1 MADSITL
8 DALMQS
14 KGHTAL
20 QVQKPASVEAV
31 RAQVEEL
38 SPEQKARVEEVKNSI
53 DLMDSQA
60 ALQYGVGA
68 QRNISS
74 FSDNILTQVRSKDS
88 GYVGELMSDLVLKVK
103 EVDVDGLDEGF
114 WDKIPFLKNASRA
127 VKKFMQRYEKL
138 EVQIDRIEQQLDQ
151 ARMQMLKDI
160 TMFDGLY
167 EKNLEYFR
175 ELQIYIAAGEE
186 KLQELQE
193 TTLPQLRAEAAA
205 KGDAMSAQVVRDFE
219 DTVNRFEKKIH
230 DLKLS
235 KTVAIQTAPQIR
247 LIQNNDKMLVDKI
260 QTAVL
265 NTIPIWKSQIV
276 IALGLSRQQKVLHRQ
291 SREDGPKRLN
301 QKRHSLVTLLLPMC
315 LARRAFTA
323 CTAAAQKPRIRN
335 PKNGSAGAS
344 PRIPESKPEASHAS
358 PVRSQPRRAACAHRK
373 IPAPIVQPSASART
387 AGRTCVGAY
396 SFRRESTMEL
406 AICSAAVI
414 PSAAIDPG
422 NQRSASSAAG
432 IQQAAE
438 IASTM
443 PGRAQPGRKF
453 PATHRTTAASTDCTR
468 MRIAKG
474 SACES
479 EKHTAAGYMPSAA
492 TRSGLRSSSPFPNT
506 APIRR
511 RSPFC
516 FTADVPP
523 FGARRSRPDQAP
535 ARTRWRSGRQSRP
548 FARMRPHGA
557 FPSAA
562 PRPAR
567 RTRSGL
573 LWCAEK

>member
-1 MADSITL
+1 MAEHITL
-8 DALMQS
+8 DTLMQS
-14 KGHTAL
+14 SGHTAL
-20 QVQKPASVEAV
+20 QVQEPASVEAV

-38 SPEQKARVEEVKNSI
+38 SPEQRVRVEEVKNSI

-114 WDKIPFLKNASRA
+114 LDKLPFLKNASRA

-193 TTLPQLRAEAAA
+193 ITLPQLRAEATA

-235 KTVAIQTAPQIR
+235 KAVAIQTAPQIR

-260 QTAVL
+260 QTAIL
-265 NTIPIWKSQIV
+265 STIPLWKSQIV
-276 IALGLSRQQKVLHRQ
+276 LALGLHRQ
-291 SREDGPKRLN
+291 ESVLKMQRSVSDATN
-301 QKRHSLVTLLLPMC
+301 TLLTKNAEL
-315 LARRAFTA
+315 LRQNSTEVAR
-323 CTAAAQKPRIRN
+323 
-335 PKNGSAGAS
+335 
-344 PRIPESKPEASHAS
+344 ESERGIVDLETLKKVNADLISTIEETIKI
-358 PVRSQPRRAACAHRK
+358 QQEGRAARQNAETELLSIEQK
-373 IPAPIVQPSASART
+373 LKEALLT
-387 AGRTCVGAY
+387 A
-396 SFRRESTMEL
+396 
-406 AICSAAVI
+406 
-414 PSAAIDPG
+414 
-422 NQRSASSAAG
+422 
-432 IQQAAE
+432 IQ
-438 IASTM
+438 
-443 PGRAQPGRKF
+443 
-453 PATHRTTAASTDCTR
+453 
-468 MRIAKG
+468 
-474 SACES
+474 
-479 EKHTAAGYMPSAA
+479 
-492 TRSGLRSSSPFPNT
+492 
-506 APIRR
+506 
-511 RSPFC
+511 
-516 FTADVPP
+516 
-523 FGARRSRPDQAP
+523 
-535 ARTRWRSGRQSRP
+535 
-548 FARMRPHGA
+548 
-557 FPSAA
+557 
-562 PRPAR
+562 
-567 RTRSGL
+567 
-573 LWCAEK
+573 

>member
-1 MADSITL
+1 MAEHITL
-8 DALMQS
+8 DTLMQS
-14 KGHTAL
+14 SGHTAL
-20 QVQKPASVEAV
+20 QVQEPASVEAV

-114 WDKIPFLKNASRA
+114 LDKLPFLKNASRA

-186 KLQELQE
+186 KLKELQE
-193 TTLPQLRAEAAA
+193 ITLPQLHAEATA

-235 KTVAIQTAPQIR
+235 KAVAIQTAPQIR

-265 NTIPIWKSQIV
+265 STIPLWKSQIV
-276 IALGLSRQQKVLHRQ
+276 IALGLHRQ
-291 SREDGPKRLN
+291 ESVLKMQRSVSDATN
-301 QKRHSLVTLLLPMC
+301 TLLTKNAEL
-315 LARRAFTA
+315 LRQNSTEVAR
-323 CTAAAQKPRIRN
+323 
-335 PKNGSAGAS
+335 
-344 PRIPESKPEASHAS
+344 ESERGIVDLETLKKVNADLISTIEETIKI
-358 PVRSQPRRAACAHRK
+358 QQEGRAARQNAETELLSIEQK
-373 IPAPIVQPSASART
+373 LKEALLT
-387 AGRTCVGAY
+387 A
-396 SFRRESTMEL
+396 
-406 AICSAAVI
+406 
-414 PSAAIDPG
+414 
-422 NQRSASSAAG
+422 
-432 IQQAAE
+432 IQ
-438 IASTM
+438 
-443 PGRAQPGRKF
+443 
-453 PATHRTTAASTDCTR
+453 
-468 MRIAKG
+468 
-474 SACES
+474 
-479 EKHTAAGYMPSAA
+479 
-492 TRSGLRSSSPFPNT
+492 
-506 APIRR
+506 
-511 RSPFC
+511 
-516 FTADVPP
+516 
-523 FGARRSRPDQAP
+523 
-535 ARTRWRSGRQSRP
+535 
-548 FARMRPHGA
+548 
-557 FPSAA
+557 
-562 PRPAR
+562 
-567 RTRSGL
+567 
-573 LWCAEK
+573 

>member
-1 MADSITL
+1 MAEHITL

-14 KGHTAL
+14 SGHTAL
-20 QVQKPASVEAV
+20 QVQEPASMETV

-114 WDKIPFLKNASRA
+114 LDKLPFLKNASRA

-186 KLQELQE
+186 KLKELQE
-193 TTLPQLRAEAAA
+193 ITLPQLHAEATA

-235 KTVAIQTAPQIR
+235 KAVAIQTAPQIR

-260 QTAVL
+260 QTAIL
-265 NTIPIWKSQIV
+265 STIPLWKSQIV
-276 IALGLSRQQKVLHRQ
+276 IALGLHRQ
-291 SREDGPKRLN
+291 ESVLKMQRSVSDATN
-301 QKRHSLVTLLLPMC
+301 TLLTKNAEL
-315 LARRAFTA
+315 LRQNSTEVAR
-323 CTAAAQKPRIRN
+323 
-335 PKNGSAGAS
+335 
-344 PRIPESKPEASHAS
+344 ESERGIVDLQTLKKVNADLISTIEETIKI
-358 PVRSQPRRAACAHRK
+358 QQEGRAARQNAETELLSIEQK
-373 IPAPIVQPSASART
+373 LKEALLT
-387 AGRTCVGAY
+387 A
-396 SFRRESTMEL
+396 
-406 AICSAAVI
+406 
-414 PSAAIDPG
+414 
-422 NQRSASSAAG
+422 
-432 IQQAAE
+432 IQ
-438 IASTM
+438 
-443 PGRAQPGRKF
+443 
-453 PATHRTTAASTDCTR
+453 
-468 MRIAKG
+468 
-474 SACES
+474 
-479 EKHTAAGYMPSAA
+479 
-492 TRSGLRSSSPFPNT
+492 
-506 APIRR
+506 
-511 RSPFC
+511 
-516 FTADVPP
+516 
-523 FGARRSRPDQAP
+523 
-535 ARTRWRSGRQSRP
+535 
-548 FARMRPHGA
+548 
-557 FPSAA
+557 
-562 PRPAR
+562 
-567 RTRSGL
+567 
-573 LWCAEK
+573 

>member
-1 MADSITL
+1 MAEHITL

-235 KTVAIQTAPQIR
+235 KAVAIQTAPQIR
-247 LIQNNDKMLVDKI
+247 MLQNSDSVMAEKI
-260 QTAVL
+260 QSTLV
-265 NTIPIWKSQIV
+265 NTIPLWKNQMI
-276 IALGLSRQQKVLHRQ
+276 IALGVHHSTEAAKAQRQVSDMTNELLKKNAENLKMATIETAKESERGIVDMETLKQTNQ
-291 SREDGPKRLN
+291 SLISTLDEVMKIQEDGR
-301 QKRHSLVTLLLPMC
+301 QKR
-315 LARRAFTA
+315 
-323 CTAAAQKPRIRN
+323 AAAEVELVQLENDIK
-335 PKNGSAGAS
+335 KKMLELSAGGQ
-344 PRIPESKPEASHAS
+344 H
-358 PVRSQPRRAACAHRK
+358 
-373 IPAPIVQPSASART
+373 
-387 AGRTCVGAY
+387 
-396 SFRRESTMEL
+396 
-406 AICSAAVI
+406 
-414 PSAAIDPG
+414 
-422 NQRSASSAAG
+422 
-432 IQQAAE
+432 
-438 IASTM
+438 
-443 PGRAQPGRKF
+443 
-453 PATHRTTAASTDCTR
+453 
-468 MRIAKG
+468 
-474 SACES
+474 
-479 EKHTAAGYMPSAA
+479 
-492 TRSGLRSSSPFPNT
+492 
-506 APIRR
+506 
-511 RSPFC
+511 
-516 FTADVPP
+516 
-523 FGARRSRPDQAP
+523 
-535 ARTRWRSGRQSRP
+535 
-548 FARMRPHGA
+548 
-557 FPSAA
+557 
-562 PRPAR
+562 
-567 RTRSGL
+567 
-573 LWCAEK
+573 

>member
-114 WDKIPFLKNASRA
+114 LDKLPFLKNASRA

-193 TTLPQLRAEAAA
+193 TTLPQLRAEATA

-260 QTAVL
+260 QTAIL
-265 NTIPIWKSQIV
+265 STIPLWKSQIV
-276 IALGLSRQQKVLHRQ
+276 IALGLHRQ
-291 SREDGPKRLN
+291 ESVLKMQRSVSDATN
-301 QKRHSLVTLLLPMC
+301 TLLTKNAEL
-315 LARRAFTA
+315 LRQNSTEVAR
-323 CTAAAQKPRIRN
+323 
-335 PKNGSAGAS
+335 
-344 PRIPESKPEASHAS
+344 ESERGIVDLQTLKKVNADLISTIEETIKI
-358 PVRSQPRRAACAHRK
+358 QQEGRAARQNAETELLSIEQK
-373 IPAPIVQPSASART
+373 LKEALLT
-387 AGRTCVGAY
+387 A
-396 SFRRESTMEL
+396 
-406 AICSAAVI
+406 
-414 PSAAIDPG
+414 
-422 NQRSASSAAG
+422 
-432 IQQAAE
+432 IQ
-438 IASTM
+438 
-443 PGRAQPGRKF
+443 
-453 PATHRTTAASTDCTR
+453 
-468 MRIAKG
+468 
-474 SACES
+474 
-479 EKHTAAGYMPSAA
+479 
-492 TRSGLRSSSPFPNT
+492 
-506 APIRR
+506 
-511 RSPFC
+511 
-516 FTADVPP
+516 
-523 FGARRSRPDQAP
+523 
-535 ARTRWRSGRQSRP
+535 
-548 FARMRPHGA
+548 
-557 FPSAA
+557 
-562 PRPAR
+562 
-567 RTRSGL
+567 
-573 LWCAEK
+573 